1 MKENAVKK
9 ISRIQNLRKHLFEHA
24 KIQRGHSP
32 NKLEAKKIPLQ
43 ESRELDR
50 ATIVQTLDDLN
61 LAANT
66 FGEYLASNPLFV
78 FVVRRISS
86 RSGKSNRWKSA
97 RKRERIGRSG
107 IVIGHK
113 VAVTGCYEISH
124 YLSRLL
130 VPAGGSGLFL
140 PWRRRR

>member
-50 ATIVQTLDDLN
+50 ATIVQTLGDLN

-66 FGEYLASNPLFV
+66 FGEYLASNLLFV

-86 RSGKSNRWKSA
+86 RSGKSNR
-97 RKRERIGRSG
+97 
-107 IVIGHK
+107 
-113 VAVTGCYEISH
+113 
-124 YLSRLL
+124 
-130 VPAGGSGLFL
+130 
-140 PWRRRR
+140 

>member
-9 ISRIQNLRKHLFEHA
+9 ISRIQNLRKHLFERA

-66 FGEYLASNPLFV
+66 FGEYLHRTSSLSSDESLPDLENRIV
-78 FVVRRISS
+78 ESRRK
-86 RSGKSNRWKSA
+86 SGK
-97 RKRERIGRSG
+97 E
-107 IVIGHK
+107 
-113 VAVTGCYEISH
+113 
-124 YLSRLL
+124 
-130 VPAGGSGLFL
+130 
-140 PWRRRR
+140 

>member
-9 ISRIQNLRKHLFEHA
+9 ISRIQNFRKHLFERA

-43 ESRELDR
+43 ESREFDR

-66 FGEYLASNPLFV
+66 LHRTSSLSSDESLPDLENRIVES
-78 FVVRRISS
+78 RRK
-86 RSGKSNRWKSA
+86 SGK
-97 RKRERIGRSG
+97 E
-107 IVIGHK
+107 
-113 VAVTGCYEISH
+113 
-124 YLSRLL
+124 
-130 VPAGGSGLFL
+130 
-140 PWRRRR
+140 

>member
-66 FGEYLASNPLFV
+66 LHRTSSLSLSSDESLPDLENRIVES
-78 FVVRRISS
+78 RRK
-86 RSGKSNRWKSA
+86 SGKK
-97 RKRERIGRSG
+97 
-107 IVIGHK
+107 
-113 VAVTGCYEISH
+113 
-124 YLSRLL
+124 
-130 VPAGGSGLFL
+130 
-140 PWRRRR
+140 

>member
-9 ISRIQNLRKHLFEHA
+9 ISRIQNLRKHLFERA

-32 NKLEAKKIPLQ
+32 NKLEAKIPLQ

-66 FGEYLASNPLFV
+66 LHRTSSLSLSSDESLPDLENRIVES
-78 FVVRRISS
+78 RRK
-86 RSGKSNRWKSA
+86 SGK
-97 RKRERIGRSG
+97 E
-107 IVIGHK
+107 
-113 VAVTGCYEISH
+113 
-124 YLSRLL
+124 
-130 VPAGGSGLFL
+130 
-140 PWRRRR
+140 

>member
-9 ISRIQNLRKHLFEHA
+9 ISRIQNLRKHLFERA

-66 FGEYLASNPLFV
+66 FGEYLASNLLFA

-86 RSGKSNRWKSA
+86 RSGKSNR
-97 RKRERIGRSG
+97 
-107 IVIGHK
+107 
-113 VAVTGCYEISH
+113 
-124 YLSRLL
+124 
-130 VPAGGSGLFL
+130 
-140 PWRRRR
+140 